1 MVRVRTATA
10 IVAFTL
16 AGACTLSTE
25 GLAPD
30 TGSSSTGGT
39 SGTTST
45 TTTGATTTGATPGA
59 GGGGG
64 TTTST
69 ATTSTTTTGATGGG
83 GGGTETDCLNGA
95 DDDADGDI
103 DCADVDCTAGYTC
116 VPAAD
121 DAVAY
126 LARVA
131 AADPCA
137 QGSAEHDLMACSGCS
152 CNAAG
157 GDCTV
162 SFSTWSS
169 AGCGGAP
176 LGTVSNI
183 CLDNPDGNR
192 WLMGTATHQGNAS
205 CTPASAQVPATH
217 DDLCATPQPG
227 GCASAAEVCVPKQGT
242 AACVLMAAGAGGCP
256 AAYPV
261 ASGRVFDEDGSG
273 TCDCSCAVGATSC
286 PNAVISVSHNQ
297 NNCTGNV
304 DSFAADGVT
313 CHDAGNT
320 HSIAGYNV
328 AGDVACDGSSAPAP
342 SATAYVL
349 CCE

>member
-95 DDDADGDI
+95 DDD
-103 DCADVDCTAGYTC
+103 
-116 VPAAD
+116 
-121 DAVAY
+121 
-126 LARVA
+126 VA
-131 AADPCA
+131 AGGYVARGAPADPRA
-137 QGSAEHDLMACSGCS
+137 HASADLDLMAGAGCS

-297 NNCTGNV
+297 NTCTGNV